1 DRLFKLKL
9 PGRPGHSD
17 DFGPWQ
23 SVDFVVEG
31 AGEPRKATPADQYEI
46 RYRSRDPNVEYTRPT
61 IAFEL
66 NLPAATPLPDD
77 FKSVAV
83 KAVEAQNDMGGTSRP
98 GAARRKAEAA
108 RAGGVARLAGDTYA
122 LIAIRSPTQPPG
134 LSKKNLPPLTRI
146 TETIRYATTSPGD
159 DQRTFGPWQDV
170 ASVRELG

>member
-83 KAVEAQNDMGGTSRP
+83 KAVEAQNERGGTI
-98 GAARRKAEAA
+98 
-108 RAGGVARLAGDTYA
+108 RAGGPRREDDRVTRGGVLQPAGDTHS
-122 LIAIRSPTQPPG
+122 LIAITLPTHPPW
-134 LSKKNLPPLTRI
+134 LLKKKLPPLTRI
-146 TETIRYATTSPGD
+146 TETIR
-159 DQRTFGPWQDV
+159 
-170 ASVRELG
+170 